1 MSSSEKE
8 TNSTPQVIIKDS
20 NVGSTVTAIVSLAKL
35 LILVAVI
42 LFIAVAVF
50 EKPSKIGT
58 SYSTSYENYNKYFED
73 MKQVSVPVTAPDKTK
88 SVTYAKTIY
97 LLDFNGS
104 SSGSE
109 VDKLKRDIDFI
120 LLNSNPGDE
129 VALRLKSPGGSVN
142 TYGLAAS
149 ELARFKPAG
158 LSLTVLIDQVA
169 ASGGYMMAVIGD
181 KVISAPFAF
190 VGSVGVV
197 AQLPIYEDFLKTV
210 GVEYKVYTAGDH
222 KRSVVSQIKPTV
234 EDEDK
239 LKEDLQ
245 KIHVQFKNHVKKYR
259 PNLDIDK
266 IANGQVFSGQEAL
279 ELKLVDELST
289 SSDYLLKQYKKNA
302 KILYV
307 YTEENE
313 DKSNSSTL
321 KTSIDTVIDSI
332 STKIVEQIKDQVY
345 DRYENIQLK

>member
-1 MSSSEKE
+1 MSSEE
-8 TNSTPQVIIKDS
+8 RTTNNNPQVIIKDS
-20 NVGSTVTAIVSLAKL
+20 NMGGTVTAIVSLIKL
-35 LILVAVI
+35 VILIAVI
-42 LFIAVAVF
+42 LFVAAAVF

-58 SYSTSYENYNKYFED
+58 SYSTSFENYNKYFED
-73 MKQVSVPVTAPDKTK
+73 MKQMPVPVTDKNK
-88 SVTYAKTIY
+88 VMTYSKTVF

-104 SSGSE
+104 ASGKE

-149 ELARFKPAG
+149 ELSRFKPAG
-158 LSLTVLIDQVA
+158 LTLTVLVDQVA

-181 KVISAPFAF
+181 KIISAPFAF

-222 KRSVVSQIKPTV
+222 KRSVVSQIKPTI

-245 KIHVQFKNHVKKYR
+245 KIHTQFKNHVKKYR
-259 PNLDIDK
+259 PNLDI
-266 IANGQVFSGQEAL
+266 E
-279 ELKLVDELST
+279 
-289 SSDYLLKQYKKNA
+289 KNC
-302 KILYV
+302 
-307 YTEENE
+307 
-313 DKSNSSTL
+313 
-321 KTSIDTVIDSI
+321 
-332 STKIVEQIKDQVY
+332 
-345 DRYENIQLK
+345 

>member
-1 MSSSEKE
+1 MSSEE
-8 TNSTPQVIIKDS
+8 RTTNNSPQIIIKEN
-20 NVGSTVTAIVSLAKL
+20 NVGGKVTAIVSLIKL
-35 LILVAVI
+35 VVLIAVI
-42 LFIAVAVF
+42 LLIAVAVF
-50 EKPSKIGT
+50 EKPSKVGT

-73 MKQVSVPVTAPDKTK
+73 MRQISVPVTDKNK
-88 SVTYAKTIY
+88 VMTYSKTVF

-104 SSGSE
+104 ASGKE

-149 ELARFKPAG
+149 ELSRFKPAG
-158 LSLTVLIDQVA
+158 LTLTVLVDQVA

-181 KVISAPFAF
+181 KIISAPFAF

-222 KRSVVSQIKPTV
+222 KRSVVSQIKPTI

-245 KIHVQFKNHVKKYR
+245 KIHAQFKNHVKKYR

-313 DKSNSSTL
+313 DTSSSSPL
-321 KTSIDTVIDSI
+321 KASVDTIVDSI
-332 STKIVEQIKDQVY
+332 STKLAEQIKGQIY
-345 DRYENIQLK
+345 NRYENIEFK

>member
-8 TNSTPQVIIKDS
+8 TNNTPQVIIKDS
-20 NVGSTVTAIVSLAKL
+20 NVGSTVTAIVSLVKL
-35 LILVAVI
+35 LILIAVI
-42 LFIAVAVF
+42 LFIAMAVL

-58 SYSTSYENYNKYFED
+58 SYSTNYENYNKYFED
-73 MKQVSVPVTAPDKTK
+73 MKQFSVPVTDKTK
-88 SVTYAKTIY
+88 AVTYSKTVF

-104 SSGSE
+104 SSGNE

-149 ELARFKPAG
+149 ELSRFKPAG
-158 LSLTVLIDQVA
+158 LTLTVLVDQVA

-181 KVISAPFAF
+181 KIISAPFAF

-222 KRSVVSQIKPTV
+222 KRSVVSQIKPTI

-239 LKEDLQ
+239 LREDLQ

-259 PNLDIDK
+259 PNLDIDR

-313 DKSNSSTL
+313 DKSSSSTL
-321 KTSIDTVIDSI
+321 KTSVDTIVDSI
-332 STKIVEQIKDQVY
+332 STKIVEQIKGQVY

>member
-1 MSSSEKE
+1 MSSSERE
-8 TNSTPQVIIKDS
+8 NNTPQVIIKDS
-20 NVGSTVTAIVSLAKL
+20 NVGSTVTAFVSIIKL
-35 LILVAVI
+35 FILIAVI
-42 LFIAVAVF
+42 LFLFMALMD
-50 EKPSKIGT
+50 KPSKIGT
-58 SYSTSYENYNKYFED
+58 TYTTSYENYNKYFED
-73 MKQVSVPVTAPDKTK
+73 MKQVSVPVTDKDK
-88 SVTYAKTIY
+88 VISYSKTIF

-104 SSGSE
+104 SSGEE
-109 VDKLKRDIDFI
+109 VNKLKRDIDFV

-129 VALRLKSPGGSVN
+129 VDLRLKSPGGSVN

-149 ELARFKPAG
+149 ELSRLKPAG
-158 LSLTVLIDQVA
+158 LSLTVLVDQVA
-169 ASGGYMMAVIGD
+169 ASGGYMMAVVGD
-181 KVISAPFAF
+181 KVVSAPFAF
-190 VGSVGVV
+190 VGSIGVV

-245 KIHVQFKNHVKKYR
+245 KIHTQFKNHVKKYR
-259 PNLDIDK
+259 PNVDIEK

-307 YTEENE
+307 YTEEK
-313 DKSNSSTL
+313 DSDSDSSTL
-321 KTSIDTVIDSI
+321 KTSIDTIVDSI
-332 STKIVEQIKDQVY
+332 STKMVEQIKNQVY
-345 DRYENIQLK
+345 DRYENIQFK

>member
-8 TNSTPQVIIKDS
+8 NNNTPQVIIKDS
-20 NVGSTVTAIVSLAKL
+20 NVGSTVTAIVSLVKL
-35 LILVAVI
+35 LILIAVI
-42 LFIAVAVF
+42 LFIAMAVLD
-50 EKPSKIGT
+50 KPSKIGT

-73 MKQVSVPVTAPDKTK
+73 MKQVSVPVTDKTK
-88 SVTYAKTIY
+88 TMTYAKTVF

-129 VALRLKSPGGSVN
+129 VALRLRSPGGSVN

-149 ELARFKPAG
+149 ELSRFKPAG
-158 LSLTVLIDQVA
+158 LTLTVLVDQVA

-181 KVISAPFAF
+181 KIISAPFAF

-197 AQLPIYEDFLKTV
+197 AQLPIYENIIKTV

-222 KRSVVSQIKPTV
+222 KRSVVSQIKPTI

-239 LKEDLQ
+239 LREDLQ

-259 PNLDIDK
+259 PNLDIDR

-307 YTEENE
+307 YTDENE
-313 DKSNSSTL
+313 EKSSSSTL
-321 KTSIDTVIDSI
+321 KTSVDTIVDSI
-332 STKIVEQIKDQVY
+332 STKIVEQIKGQVY

>member
-1 MSSSEKE
+1 MSSLEKE
-8 TNSTPQVIIKDS
+8 SNPQHIIIKDS
-20 NVGSTVTAIVSLAKL
+20 NVGGKVVAVVSLLKFLIFLAVVLFLVFAL
-35 LILVAVI
+35 LQ
-42 LFIAVAVF
+42 
-50 EKPSKIGT
+50 KPSKTGT
-58 SYSTSYENYNKYFED
+58 SYTTSYENYNNYFDD
-73 MKQVSVPVTAPDKTK
+73 MQQPKNFDATDSKKA
-88 SVTYAKTIY
+88 VTYSKKIF

-104 SSGSE
+104 PSGNE
-109 VDKLKRDIDFI
+109 VNKLKRDVDFI

-158 LSLTVLIDQVA
+158 LTLTVLVDQVA

-181 KVISAPFAF
+181 KIVSAPFAF
-190 VGSVGVV
+190 VGSIGVV

-222 KRSVVSQIKPTV
+222 KRNVVSQIKPTV

-259 PNLDIDK
+259 PSVDIEK

-307 YTEENE
+307 YTEEVE
-313 DKSNSSTL
+313 DSGSSSSF
-321 KTSIDTVIDSI
+321 KASIDTIVDSI
-332 STKIVEQIKDQVY
+332 STKIVEQIKNQVY